1 MQTLPTAARPARAEP
16 FPLAQADQCVK
27 CGMCLPHCPTYMQT
41 RHEGDSPRGRIALMQ
56 GLATG
61 MIPQTAKLEEHLD
74 GCLSCRACEAVCPA
88 QVPYGHLIDAGRS
101 LLAPQR
107 PQEMR
112 RMRFIG
118 YWLTN
123 RTARR
128 MAGVL
133 LWLYQRLGL
142 QFLLRRT
149 RLLGHGP
156 LARLESLLP
165 AVTLPWRLRARNPVR
180 FDKLTANGKY
190 QTETVRPE
198 PVEGQSQQQSKVA
211 LFTGCTGELADR
223 QTLEDAIHVLN
234 RIGVSVE
241 VPAAQGCCGA
251 LHQHAGLNAEARK
264 LLANNLRAFGD
275 DGAPILSPA
284 SGCGAALMEYPQIAG
299 VEFRASA
306 VAFAGRVLDLNAFL
320 LAHWPANLALKPLHA
335 RILVHTPCTLRNVMK
350 KAGAVTSL

>member
-1 MQTLPTAARPARAEP
+1 
-16 FPLAQADQCVK
+16 
-27 CGMCLPHCPTYMQT
+27 
-41 RHEGDSPRGRIALMQ
+41 
-56 GLATG
+56 
-61 MIPQTAKLEEHLD
+61 
-74 GCLSCRACEAVCPA
+74 
-88 QVPYGHLIDAGRS
+88 
-101 LLAPQR
+101 LAPQR

-128 MAGVL
+128 TAGVL

-165 AVTLPWRLRARNPVR
+165 AVTLPWRLSARNPVR

-241 VPAAQGCCGA
+241 VPQAQGCCGA

-264 LLANNLRAFGD
+264 LLANNLRAFDD
-275 DGAPILSPA
+275 DGMPILSPA
-284 SGCGAALMEYPQIAG
+284 SGCGATLMEYPQIAG
-299 VEFRASA
+299 VEFRAST
-306 VAFAGRVLDLNAFL
+306 VAFAGRVQDLNAFL

-335 RILVHTPCTLRNVMK
+335 RVLVHTPCTLRNVMK
-350 KAGAVTSL
+350 KAGAVTSLLKKIPGVEIAELDKTGGCCGAAGSYFITQPQMADALLEKKLAAARDLAPDFIVSANIGCSLHLAAGLRRDGIKVPVLHPVSLLARQLA